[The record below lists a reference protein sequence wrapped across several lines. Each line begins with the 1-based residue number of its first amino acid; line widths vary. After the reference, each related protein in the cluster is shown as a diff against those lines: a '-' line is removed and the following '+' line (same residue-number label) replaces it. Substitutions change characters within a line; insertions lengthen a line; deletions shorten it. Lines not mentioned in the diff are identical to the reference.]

1 MSGTVAN
8 ERSLGNRR
16 ERNCFKSVKVEGA
29 QVEDSYMSVAGS
41 SCLGLVALLGGYHPT
56 SKERNKQLGSP
67 GGADWLYAFE
77 TKSNFEV
84 FWGLHLDPSIFQC
97 TGHCAKT

>member
-1 MSGTVAN
+1 M
-8 ERSLGNRR
+8 
-16 ERNCFKSVKVEGA
+16 EGA

-67 GGADWLYAFE
+67 GGEDWLYAFK
-77 TKSNFEV
+77 TKSKFEV
-84 FWGLHLDPSIFQC
+84 VCGLHLDPSIFHC
-97 TGHCAKT
+97 TNHSAKT